1 MRGFSNQ
8 TKQGES
14 SFVKRE
20 KVKQILKNE
29 SFSKKKKKKNPHYWN
44 RIGNRIRFAW
54 ECFSASLIPGHREQ
68 KVSSMSLLLFEML

>member
-1 MRGFSNQ
+1 M
-8 TKQGES
+8 
-14 SFVKRE
+14 KRE

-29 SFSKKKKKKNPHYWN
+29 SFSKIKKNKKNPHYWN
-44 RIGNRIRFAW
+44 GIGNRIRFAC